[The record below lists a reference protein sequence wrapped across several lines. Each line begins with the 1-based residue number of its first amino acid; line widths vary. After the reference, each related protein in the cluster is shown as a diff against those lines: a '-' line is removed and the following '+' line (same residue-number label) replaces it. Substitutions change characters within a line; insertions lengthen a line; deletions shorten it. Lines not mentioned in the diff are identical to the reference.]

1 MEIKKYKKKKSGTVV
16 EMVHWPLTEAEAIEF
31 CGDKKICTYNKEA
44 GKTRIFLM
52 GEHIEEFREKEC
64 IVKYDNGHVE
74 IWSDSSFERTWEPL
88 EDSSPEADI
97 RTKDVDKKPKKS
109 FINHYIKFYQE
120 KSHLANEIVALKVN
134 LNSQKCKEE
143 IARLF
148 EDSEYDFIIEK
159 DNVLFRIKNYTGAW
173 TEAWNGFYI
182 GREAN
187 GRMWAATR
195 DYIPDYFI
203 ESRESYANTCDCLSS
218 YIKQYS
224 EKNECWSIV
233 DAVYFDY
240 DDNASIDAA
249 KILFDTCPG
258 FKYFEDENSFN
269 VAQGNGPWVIVNHDS
284 YIIRTQNNTIQVS
297 SAKYFNERYTLV
309 ENNKV
314 KKEEHK
320 EEPMKNIGKEY
331 VNKTTNEHAHAIQ
344 WPCSE
349 EAMIGFC
356 SLDKVMFV
364 GSGNNQRCFILKY
377 DGTPVEVSKNDY
389 VLKRY
394 CGHDT
399 EECLEN
405 WPEASFKL
413 GWKEFQENERFE
425 DVEIELVE
433 PSFEILEQNDLFEHI
448 ERAGRTCYKSEAKG
462 EPEKFVEMLVKNG
475 HMSALEHGTVYLE
488 LPGKEWYDYFYHN
501 PYSDVTYNSE
511 QGITSVTTNYR
522 VIRELPQ
529 YAQDYLMSNKVYQ
542 GLNTEPRI
550 TVKFVCSRQVA
561 QQFTRHRRDSF
572 SMESQRYCNYSKDK
586 FGNRIT
592 FIKPINYDIWGVL
605 RQNALKNTLKISEAA
620 YMTLIDYG
628 CKPEEARNVL
638 PNCTKTELIMTGFL
652 SDWKWFFEH
661 RCKDAK
667 YGKPDEEASRLA
679 EPLRDE
685 FIKRGYLHE

>member
-1 MEIKKYKKKKSGTVV
+1 MEK
-16 EMVHWPLTEAEAIEF
+16 
-31 CGDKKICTYNKEA
+31 N
-44 GKTRIFLM
+44 RIN
-52 GEHIEEFREKEC
+52 
-64 IVKYDNGHVE
+64 Y
-74 IWSDSSFERTWEPL
+74 
-88 EDSSPEADI
+88 
-97 RTKDVDKKPKKS
+97 
-109 FINHYIKFYQE
+109 YIKFYQE

-148 EDSEYDFIIEK
+148 EDSEYDFSVEK
-159 DNVLFRIKNYTGAW
+159 DKVLFRIKNYTGAW

-182 GREAN
+182 GREVN
-187 GRMWAATR
+187 GRMWAATS

-203 ESRESYANTCDCLSS
+203 ESHESYTNTCNCLSS
-218 YIKQYS
+218 YIKQYF
-224 EKNECWSIV
+224 ENNEVWSMV

-249 KILFDTCPG
+249 KILFDSCPG

-284 YIIRTQNNTIQVS
+284 YIIRTQDNKIQVS

-314 KKEEHK
+314 KKEEYK
-320 EEPMKNIGKEY
+320 EEPMQNIGKEY
-331 VNKTTNEHAHAIQ
+331 INKETNNRARALQ

-356 SLDKVMFV
+356 GINKVMFV
-364 GSGNNQRCFILKY
+364 GSGNNQRCFILQY
-377 DGTPVEVSKNDY
+377 DGNPTEVFKNDY

-394 CGHDT
+394 CGQDMT
-399 EECLEN
+399 EYLEN
-405 WPEASFKL
+405 WPESSFKSD
-413 GWKEFQENERFE
+413 WKEYNPKQEEN
-425 DVEIELVE
+425 DYQYICDDELMMIE

-448 ERAGRTCYKSEAKG
+448 EKAGRTCYKSEAKG
-462 EPEKFVEMLVKNG
+462 EPEKFVDMLVKNG
-475 HMSALEHGTVYLE
+475 HLSALEHGTVYLE
-488 LPGKEWYDYFYHN
+488 LPGREWYDYFYHN
-501 PYSDVTYNSE
+501 PYSDVFYNSE

-522 VIRELPQ
+522 VIKELPEYSQ
-529 YAQDYLMSNKVYQ
+529 NYLMSNRVHE
-542 GLNTEPRI
+542 GLNTEKRI

-561 QQFTRHRRDSF
+561 QQFTRHRRNSF

-586 FGNRIT
+586 FGSKIVY
-592 FIKPINYDIWGVL
+592 IKPIHYDKWGVL
-605 RQNALKNTLKISEAA
+605 RNNAFKKCLKTCEDT
-620 YMTLIDYG
+620 YMELIERG
-628 CKPEEARNVL
+628 CKAEEARNVL

-685 FIKRGYLHE
+685 FIKRGYLNDSIDYF